1 MASGSFNL
9 STTSGTTHLKS
20 KINWSSTSNG
30 SSANSSNVT
39 ASMVLWRDNSG
50 YTTYGTGTFSIT
62 INGNTKSESKS
73 YSFTNSETTILS
85 HTVTVPHN
93 SDGTKTITISGS
105 YSGDTPIAGNG
116 SSSCA
121 LDNIDVNKIT
131 NFDGANDFTLEG
143 TTSAWFTPFK
153 SSYTHNLYI
162 DLINDGNTWVAR
174 ENYTSGSNIT
184 ISDSEILNAYSQ
196 LGNYSPG
203 QTVNVKYYLATFSGG
218 TNIGGV
224 SLWKTMTIGGTAKV
238 NISGSWKKAI
248 PYIKINDLWKPT
260 ISYVKAN
267 LSWKRGRV

>member
-9 STTSGTTHLKS
+9 TTTSGTTHLKS
-20 KINWSSTSNG
+20 KITWSSTSNG

-39 ASMVLWRDNSG
+39 ANMVLWRDNVG
-50 YTTYGTGTFSIT
+50 YTTYGTGNFSIT

-105 YSGDTPIAGNG
+105 YSGDSPIGGNG
-116 SSSCA
+116 SSSCT
-121 LDNIDVNKIT
+121 LDNIDVNKVT

-174 ENYTSGSNIT
+174 EGYTSGSTIT
-184 ISDSEILNAYSQ
+184 ISDAEILSAYNQ
-196 LGNYSPG
+196 LSGYSVG

-218 TNIGGV
+218 TSLGGV
-224 SLWKTMTIGGTAKV
+224 SLWRTLTIGGTAKV
-238 NISGSWKKAI
+238 NIGGYWKKAI
-248 PYIKINDLWKPT
+248 PYVKVNGSWKPT
-260 ISYVKAN
+260 ISYIKAN
-267 LSWKRGRV
+267 SNWKRGQF